1 MKYII
6 DIDVLKEEGFDEVV
20 EIIECY
26 GELLEDMREM
36 DRKEEERPQGKWV
49 RNGVGSFKCSLCGR
63 GIATSI
69 SEEKPS
75 KNYPYCHCGAY
86 MGGNIK

>member
-26 GELLEDMREM
+26 GEPLEMAIKALE
-36 DRKEEERPQGKWV
+36 KEDKDNSV
-49 RNGVGSFKCSLCGR
+49 
-63 GIATSI
+63 
-69 SEEKPS
+69 
-75 KNYPYCHCGAY
+75 
-86 MGGNIK
+86 